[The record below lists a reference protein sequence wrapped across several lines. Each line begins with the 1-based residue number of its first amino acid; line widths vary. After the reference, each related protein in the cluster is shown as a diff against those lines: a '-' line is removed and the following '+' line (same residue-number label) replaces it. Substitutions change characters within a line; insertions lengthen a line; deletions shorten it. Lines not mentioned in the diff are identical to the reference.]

1 LLSGEEDPALKI
13 HPNGFTLEEFLVSLS
28 RHHLEVVDHL
38 VGCATCRRRFQGL
51 VRQRSMSK
59 KTADILQWPRSPA
72 EGSARAEGQRILDDR
87 QKALAKERSEAP
99 SLFVELTR
107 LPVEQRE
114 LLLSSVR
121 FQTWGLLELLLE
133 RSLEAGI
140 NHSSRGEELGVL
152 ALRLSEHLD
161 AQFYGEA
168 LIEDLRTRAWA
179 YIGNSRRLRSDL
191 KASDEAFLAAY
202 EHFHS
207 GTQDS
212 LERAILLDLEASLR
226 RDQRRFEQAAKL
238 LRRAVAI
245 FLESDERHRAGRSLV
260 NLSTVYHY
268 AGDAERGI
276 PILFQAV
283 DLIDPEQEPRLLLCA
298 RHNLIDYLASSG
310 RYLEAQGVYREARSL
325 YRSFPDAWSQNRRK
339 WVKGKISSGLGQGDL
354 AESLFL
360 SARDGFISEG
370 IPYDTALISLELA
383 ALYARQGRMADLK
396 RLATEMVPIFS
407 SLHIHREALAAL
419 AYLKQAVETERVS
432 LALVNGIAAYLRR
445 AEHDPS
451 LRFEEPVE

>member
-28 RHHLEVVDHL
+28 RPHLEVVDHL

-51 VRQRSMSK
+51 VRQRAMSK
-59 KTADILQWPRSPA
+59 KTADILPWPRRDA
-72 EGSARAEGQRILDDR
+72 ESAAPTKGQELLDR
-87 QKALAKERSEAP
+87 ERTLAKERAEAP

-107 LPVEQRE
+107 HTLEQRD
-114 LLLSSVR
+114 LLPSSPR
-121 FQTWGLLELLLE
+121 FHSWGLLELLLE

-140 NHSSRGEELGVL
+140 NHPVRGEELGLL
-152 ALRLSEHLD
+152 AVRLSEHLD

-168 LIEDLRTRAWA
+168 LIEDLRARAWG
-179 YIGNSRRLRSDL
+179 YIGNSYRLRCDFQR
-191 KASDEAFLAAY
+191 ADEIFATAY
-202 EHFHS
+202 EHLRR

-226 RDQRRFEQAAKL
+226 REQRRFEQAFKL
-238 LRRAVAI
+238 LRRAVAL
-245 FLESDERHRAGRSLV
+245 FLQSDQRHRAGRSLV

-268 AGDAERGI
+268 AGDPEGGI

-283 DLIDPEQEPRLLLCA
+283 ELIDPEQEPRLLLCA
-298 RHNLIDYLASSG
+298 RHNLIDYLADSG
-310 RYLEAQGVYREARSL
+310 RYLEAQRVYREARSL

-339 WVKGKISSGLGQGDL
+339 WVKGKIAFGLGQDEQ
-354 AESLFL
+354 AESLFRA
-360 SARDGFISEG
+360 AREGFIGEG
-370 IPYDTALISLELA
+370 IPYDTAFVSLDLA
-383 ALYARQGRMADLK
+383 VLYARQGRVADLK
-396 RLATEMVPIFS
+396 VLAAEMAPLFS
-407 SLHIHREALAAL
+407 SLHIHSEALTAL
-419 AYLKQAVETERVS
+419 AYFRQAVETERAS

-451 LRFEEPVE
+451 LRFQEPED